1 MNQSAT
7 HTWILTLGLSLLLVG
22 SGLAMLT
29 TPLLSSAELLSA
41 GQRMAVRDA
50 QFEEEPELPDPI
62 IPIPENP
69 GPKVPEP
76 SVPEPN
82 VPEPNV
88 PEPNVPE
95 PNVPEPNVPEPSVPE
110 PSVPEPSVPEP
121 NVPEPENPESENPE
135 PGAEG
140 RHLRTLLQPAPQPRA
155 NRRLQIG
162 SARTPAMI

>member
-1 MNQSAT
+1 MTRHHALETRQRDSASKECLRMNQSAM
-7 HTWILTLGLSLLLVG
+7 HTWILSLGLSLLLVG
-22 SGLAMLT
+22 SGLVILA

-41 GQRMAVRDA
+41 GQRVAVRDA

-69 GPKVPEP
+69 EPKVPEPKVPEPSVPEPSVPEPSVPEPSVPEP

-95 PNVPEPNVPEPSVPE
+95 PNVPEP
-110 PSVPEPSVPEP
+110 
-121 NVPEPENPESENPE
+121 
-135 PGAEG
+135 GAEG
-140 RHLRTLLQPAPQPRA
+140 RYPPTLL
-155 NRRLQIG
+155 
-162 SARTPAMI
+162 